1 MSSMLSLPPGFQRSE
16 FLLDHG
22 AIDMILDR
30 RDMRDRIASLL
41 YMFMGKPAPEA
52 AGLKEAEV

>member
-1 MSSMLSLPPGFQRSE
+1 
-16 FLLDHG
+16 
-22 AIDMILDR
+22 MILDR